1 MKNLLYS
8 RFLLCLIV
16 ILLALCACNPDYRSD
31 RPFLVLYAFDAE
43 GKQIASALTTVR
55 TDHHLGRDVKVGD
68 FSGHEI
74 VLAESGMGMT
84 NAAMTAQR
92 MIDKYR
98 PSLVLFSGIAGA
110 LDSSVQIGDIVVPE
124 TWIDHDYG
132 YVGLD
137 GFIPGKVQIAEPLSD
152 TLVRMKSFPVD
163 SNLLDV
169 AREVDVDDLELAKI
183 AGRRPRL
190 LIGGT
195 GVSGNKFIDSREKR
209 EWLATE
215 FSALVTDMESAAVA
229 QVCRVNGV
237 PFLAFRSASDLAG
250 GSGSE
255 TADKELDQFF
265 RHAAD
270 NSSKMLL
277 EYLREL

>member
-1 MKNLLYS
+1 MKNSHFS
-8 RFLLCLIV
+8 RLLLCLIV

-31 RPFLVLYAFDAE
+31 RPFLVLYAFGAE
-43 GKQIASALTTVR
+43 GAKISASLTTVR
-55 TDHHLGRDVKVGD
+55 TDHHLGRKVKVGD

-74 VLAESGMGMT
+74 VLAESGMGMI
-84 NAAMTAQR
+84 NAAMTTQR

-98 PSLVLFSGIAGA
+98 PSVVLFSGIAGST
-110 LDSSVQIGDIVVPE
+110 DSSVHIGDIVVPE
-124 TWIDHDYG
+124 VWIDHDYG

-137 GFIPGKVQIAEPLSD
+137 GFIPGKVQIAVPSSD
-152 TLVRMKSFPVD
+152 TLVRVKSFAVD
-163 SNLLDV
+163 STLLEV
-169 AREVDVDDLELAKI
+169 AKEVDVDDLDLAKI

-190 LIGGT
+190 LIAGT

-209 EWLATE
+209 EWLAAE

-229 QVCRVNGV
+229 QVCRVNGI

-255 TADKELDQFF
+255 TADKELNQFF

-270 NSSKMLL
+270 NSSKVLL